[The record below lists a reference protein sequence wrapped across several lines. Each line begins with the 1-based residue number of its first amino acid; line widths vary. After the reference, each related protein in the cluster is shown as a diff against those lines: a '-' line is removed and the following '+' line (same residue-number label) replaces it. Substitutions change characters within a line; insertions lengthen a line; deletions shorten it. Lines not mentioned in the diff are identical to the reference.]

1 LEDFFEKNLILLA
14 RRQPQLAQLLREI
27 PAGPIELFASAKGL
41 VTARFMR
48 ANTAPIPLHSRYD
61 PMQEARQ
68 ALKKIDIQGADYFVL
83 LGFGL
88 GYNLDA
94 LIELV
99 SAEDTHYFVVES
111 DLGILKA
118 ALQARDLGVILSLPH
133 ICFAWPPTGV
143 ELARQWAAFFDPVHA
158 QGNVFITHVPALVV
172 NPDLFK
178 SAAQTI
184 QSQTFQ
190 IFTDINTL
198 VNRSQVFL
206 DNFVENFPKAVASPG
221 VCAFGQKFAGIPAI
235 IVSAGPS
242 LDRNI
247 HELQGCE
254 ERALILSTDTA
265 LKPLLAVGIAPHFV
279 LTGDPGYENYLHLK
293 GSGGGASLLVAETT
307 AYPLCFQEFAGR
319 IITCSYQD
327 SSLGA
332 LSLLLGKK
340 GTVRAWGSVATMALD
355 FALLLGCN
363 PVIFVGQD
371 LAHSDGRT
379 YCSGLHWE
387 ETCFAHVSDPDAW
400 QKRWAELRAGKT
412 TVTMLDIFGRP
423 VETTDKLASY
433 WTWFNREIQLHPDI
447 RFVNA
452 TEGGILRDGVEVMSL
467 REALY
472 RFCSEDRGFCRRVQS
487 IFNQALETEPEPI
500 ESTLAILQRESSLIR
515 VILRGGMDLC
525 ESRSHLAP
533 EHLLKQ
539 LEDLKDSIYTHEHLA
554 PLLDRFNQMGN
565 VAFLREQKR
574 FKRALADSTAQSTI
588 RDSYERYFDSVLQ
601 ALTKIE
607 SATARISSYGTAIA

>member
-14 RRQPQLAQLLREI
+14 RRQPQLAQLLRDI
-27 PAGPIELFASAKGL
+27 PAGSIELFESAKGL
-41 VTARFMR
+41 LTARFMR
-48 ANTAPIPLHSRYD
+48 ANAPTIPLHSRYD
-61 PMQEARQ
+61 PMQESRQ
-68 ALKKIDIQGADYFVL
+68 ALKKIDLQGADYFVL

-99 SAEDTHYFVVES
+99 SGEDTHYFVVES

-118 ALQARDLGVILSLPH
+118 ALQARDLSVILSLPH
-133 ICFAWPPTGV
+133 ICFAWPPAGV

-158 QGNVFITHVPALVV
+158 QGNVFITHAPSLAV
-172 NPDLFK
+172 NPGLFK

-184 QSQTFQ
+184 QGQTFQ

-198 VNRSQVFL
+198 VNKSQVFL
-206 DNFVENFPKAVASPG
+206 DNFVENFPKAVVSPG
-221 VCAFGQKFAGIPAI
+221 VCAFEQKFAGIPAI

-247 HELQGCE
+247 HELRGCE

-265 LKPLLAVGIAPHFV
+265 LKPLLAADIAPHFV

-293 GSGGGASLLVAETT
+293 GSAGGTSLLVAETT
-307 AYPLCFQEFAGR
+307 AYPLSFQEFVGKTV
-319 IITCSYQD
+319 TCSYQN

-379 YCSGLHWE
+379 YCSGLYWE
-387 ETCFAHVSDPDAW
+387 ESCFAHVSDPDAW
-400 QKRWAELRAGKT
+400 QKRWEELRAGKT
-412 TVTMLDIFGRP
+412 TVTMLDIFGKP

-433 WTWFNREIQLHPDI
+433 WTWFNREIQSHPDVL
-447 RFVNA
+447 FVNA
-452 TEGGILRDGVEVMSL
+452 TEGGILRDGVEVISL

-472 RFCSEDRGFCRRVQS
+472 RFCSEERALCRKPQS
-487 IFNQALETEPEPI
+487 IFNQAIETEPEPI
-500 ESTLAILQRESSLIR
+500 ENTIAILQRESSLIR
-515 VILRGGMDLC
+515 VILRRGKDLC
-525 ESRSHLAP
+525 ESWSHHAP

-554 PLLDRFNQMGN
+554 PLLDSFNQMGN

-588 RDSYERYFDSVLQ
+588 GDSYERYFDSVLQ

-607 SATARISSYGTAIA
+607 SAIARISSHGTAIA